1 MQSSAVQSS
10 FQTGLETCLR
20 AFFLLAFILGLV
32 FVLSA
37 LAVHVGLCPGVLGER
52 VFPADSA
59 AFRRARSDR
68 SSASPA
74 AEAACTGSLSQL
86 RNPEKL
92 PGVQHGEAPAGP
104 LSGEQ
109 WSAVLVKSLSGEPG
123 LLNLRELP

>member
-1 MQSSAVQSS
+1 MQSSFQVGSSAVQSS
-10 FQTGLETCLR
+10 FQAGLETCLR

-37 LAVHVGLCPGVLGER
+37 LVVQVGRCAGVLGER
-52 VFPADSA
+52 VCPVDSA
-59 AFRRARSDR
+59 AFRRARLDR

-74 AEAACTGSLSQL
+74 AEAACTGSLSQV

-92 PGVQHGEAPAGP
+92 PGVQHGEAPVP

-109 WSAVLVKSLSGEPG
+109 RRSVLVGSFLGEP
-123 LLNLRELP
+123 